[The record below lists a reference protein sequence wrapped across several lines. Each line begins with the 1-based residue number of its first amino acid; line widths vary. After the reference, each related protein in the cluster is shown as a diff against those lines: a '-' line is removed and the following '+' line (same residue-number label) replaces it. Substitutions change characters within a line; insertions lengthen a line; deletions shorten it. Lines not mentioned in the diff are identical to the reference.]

1 MPPAVDTGKIE
12 PIHVKVLAL
21 CVLVLLVEGVDLT
34 LIPLLASRIA
44 TGWSVPDSSLGYLLA
59 AGMAGL
65 IVGGAGIG
73 YLADR
78 IGRRGALIAAMA
90 LMTVATFATAH
101 SRNVPEL
108 LACRFVTGI
117 AFGGVIPAA
126 VSLVSE
132 FLPARLRA
140 NVVALVILGQA
151 LGALL
156 VSLLVK
162 LPAAKAAT
170 WQSLVMV
177 TAGACAVVMLTLI
190 ALLPESPRY
199 LSLGRSS
206 RAPVL
211 DLFARSRALGTCLL
225 WATFIGVGS
234 TLSFFSTWL
243 PKIYVNVGKTADAGA
258 DAMAAYSA
266 GAIVGGLLLPW
277 LGRLWHVNRV
287 LLGTLIAGAASCVL
301 MGSVLQMSGSIN
313 VLVAASCGVFV
324 SGAFFLL
331 YTPATR
337 FYPTAM
343 RSTGVGWG
351 VAFGRFGNFFSPLI
365 AGWMLTAGVGPKHVF
380 WTLAGPFLF
389 ASLALYLFHRHTA
402 HLAPAEG

>member
-1 MPPAVDTGKIE
+1 MAPAIDTQKIE
-12 PIHVKVLAL
+12 AVHIRVLVL
-21 CVLVLLVEGVDLT
+21 CILVLLVEGVDLT

-44 TGWSVPDSSLGYLLA
+44 KGWAVPDSSLGYLLA

-65 IVGGAGIG
+65 VIGGAGIG

-78 IGRRGALIAAMA
+78 IGRRGALLTAMV
-90 LMTVATFATAH
+90 LMTVATFATSFA
-101 SRNVPEL
+101 SNVPQL
-108 LACRFVTGI
+108 LACRVVTGI

-132 FLPARLRA
+132 FLPARIRA

-151 LGALL
+151 LGALI

-162 LPAAKAAT
+162 LPAAKAAS
-170 WQSLVMV
+170 WPALVMV
-177 TAGACAVVMLTLI
+177 TAGACAVVTIILA

-199 LSLGRSS
+199 LSLGATARG
-206 RAPVL
+206 RL
-211 DLFARSRALGTCLL
+211 RDLFDPVRARGTCLL

-243 PKIYVNVGKTADAGA
+243 PKIYVNAGKTADAGA

-266 GAIVGGLLLPW
+266 GAIVGGLLLP
-277 LGRLWHVNRV
+277 LFSRRWHVNKV
-287 LLGTLIAGAASCVL
+287 LLATLVAGAIVCAA
-301 MGSVLQMSGSIN
+301 MGSVLLMGASTN
-313 VLVAASCGVFV
+313 VVVAALCGVFV

-337 FYPTAM
+337 FYPTEM
-343 RSTGVGWG
+343 RSTGVGAG
-351 VAFGRFGNFFSPLI
+351 VAFGRIGNFFSPLV
-365 AGWMLTAGVGPKHVF
+365 AGWMLNAGVGPTQVF
-380 WTLAGPFLF
+380 WAMAVPFLF
-389 ASLALYLFHRHTA
+389 ATVALYLFHRHTL
-402 HLAPAEG
+402 HLPPEQG